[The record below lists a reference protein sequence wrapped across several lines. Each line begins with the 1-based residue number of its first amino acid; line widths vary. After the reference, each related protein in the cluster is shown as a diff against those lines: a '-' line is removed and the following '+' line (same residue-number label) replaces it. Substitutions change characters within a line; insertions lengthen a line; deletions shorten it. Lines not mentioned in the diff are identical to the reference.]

1 MLFKVSHCAGRVS
14 ANTGSHQEHW
24 GDREMGALISCT
36 KCSQEAGLIHKVGR
50 SSLKV
55 SPLCELSFMQLSG
68 CIHTV
73 NLQLRDTY
81 LILNGTLNKFQFLK
95 LRWKSFDCSTGSLGF
110 QFQILSGSCE
120 TKSGTESLGSR
131 LLNRSLATH
140 KLGCFM
146 MSFSP
151 QDVCTLNLWTV
162 PKVLICTFTIQ
173 CVPLAWFPG
182 PFEWVWEW
190 GYVPP

>member
-55 SPLCELSFMQLSG
+55 SLLCELSFVQLSG

-95 LRWKSFDCSTGSLGF
+95 LR
-110 QFQILSGSCE
+110 
-120 TKSGTESLGSR
+120 
-131 LLNRSLATH
+131 
-140 KLGCFM
+140 
-146 MSFSP
+146 
-151 QDVCTLNLWTV
+151 
-162 PKVLICTFTIQ
+162 
-173 CVPLAWFPG
+173 
-182 PFEWVWEW
+182 
-190 GYVPP
+190 

>member
-14 ANTGSHQEHW
+14 ANARPHQQRW

-50 SSLKV
+50 GSLKV
-55 SPLCELSFMQLSG
+55 SPLCELSLSA

-81 LILNGTLNKFQFLK
+81 LEHSTSFNFWSWDENHLTVQQVALNP
-95 LRWKSFDCSTGSLGF
+95 GF
-110 QFQILSGSCE
+110 PFRILSGNCK
-120 TKSGTESLGSR
+120 TKSEMESLGSR

-140 KLGCFM
+140 ELCCFM
-146 MSFSP
+146 TSFSP
-151 QDVCTLNLWTV
+151 QDACTLNLWTA
-162 PKVLICTFTIQ
+162 PKVLIWTSTIQ
-173 CVPLAWFPG
+173 CVPLASFPG
-182 PFEWVWEW
+182 PSERVWEW
-190 GYVPP
+190 GLCLLSQIA